1 MPTYTEKSSPGY
13 VESSNS
19 TKKKTKEDI
28 RYSQLLPAHIL
39 EDAPM
44 LDSLLKAYY
53 TFLNLDEFIYQET
66 KTFTDV
72 ILSGQAQFRIS
83 DPENDNNEFFV
94 DPTGASSTLVV
105 QNLDGTTSNVPL
117 NDINVAITN
126 GNDLPGSLANIAT
139 EVGKTFTV
147 TGLSSENNKSCT
159 LTTIV
164 KKYVGPGPSNVMSS
178 IEGALDIDQ
187 NSLNYLELMQKE
199 IAASIP
205 RNVTVNKRNL
215 YKQILDFYKVRGNNE
230 SVEIFFRLLFNEEV
244 VIERPFD
251 KTLIPSSGNYDTNQN
266 RYLDNKGFLSD
277 RIKLQDS
284 FRFQKFSYLIK
295 TGKNV
300 SDWKDVYD
308 KLVHP
313 AGFIFFGEILILLNL
328 VSTGVTAFRKQ
339 LPAIAGVTRDLNSAM
354 PIRQPGA
361 IGIED
366 LPLLVEAFVSSF
378 LPKVEAKIHKSA
390 TFSATLNA
398 SGQLSALTVGEPG
411 FGYASAPALT
421 INGTAISGQSIV
433 NPSITIGITS
443 DGQIDVDNIT
453 INSAGSGFANIAI
466 SAAANPN
473 VGKLAAINTTGLAA
487 KKRYDSAP
495 NLVFEAPTSVDAD
508 GNPLGSNVTA
518 TATLNL
524 NADGEITGSTITNAG
539 NGYVVDPG
547 VRIGSQVN
555 NEQRAKDHESILII
569 LMNHKDNLSGTLD
582 ETNPFEQKAPFD
594 KQRIFNNNNRIEQFG
609 AIQLQNI
616 SSTSINRYNVGTFVH
631 EEVI

>member
-72 ILSGQAQFRIS
+72 ILSGQAQFRIL
-83 DPENDNNEFFV
+83 DPEDDNNEFFV

-105 QNLDGTTSNVPL
+105 QNLDGTTSTVPL

-266 RYLDNKGFLSD
+266 RYLDNRGFLSD

-354 PIRQPGA
+354 PIRQPGT
-361 IGIED
+361 IGVED

-421 INGTAISGQSIV
+421 INGTAISGQTIV

-495 NLVFEAPTSVDAD
+495 NLVFEAPTSVDEA

-524 NADGEITGSTITNAG
+524 NSDGEITGSTITNAG

-569 LMNHKDNLSGTLD
+569 LPNHKDNLSGTLD
-582 ETNPFEQKAPFD
+582 ETNPFEQKGPFD

>member
-72 ILSGQAQFRIS
+72 ILSGQAQFRIL
-83 DPENDNNEFFV
+83 DPEDDNNEFFV

-105 QNLDGTTSNVPL
+105 QNLDGTTSTVPL
-117 NDINVAITN
+117 NDVNVAITN

-266 RYLDNKGFLSD
+266 RYLDNRGFLSD

-354 PIRQPGA
+354 PIRQPGT
-361 IGIED
+361 IGVED

-421 INGTAISGQSIV
+421 INGTAISGQTIV

-495 NLVFEAPTSVDAD
+495 NLVFEAPTSVDEA

-524 NADGEITGSTITNAG
+524 NSDGEITGSTITNAG

-569 LMNHKDNLSGTLD
+569 LPNHKDNLSGTLD
-582 ETNPFEQKAPFD
+582 ETNPFEQKGPFD

>member
-72 ILSGQAQFRIS
+72 ILNGQAQFRIS

-105 QNLDGTTSNVPL
+105 QNLDGTTSTVSL

-126 GNDLPGSLANIAT
+126 GNDLPGSLANITT
-139 EVGKTFTV
+139 ETGKTFTV

-187 NSLNYLELMQKE
+187 NSLNYLELIQKE

-295 TGKNV
+295 TGKDV

-328 VSTGVTAFRKQ
+328 VSTGVIAFRKQ
-339 LPAIAGVTRDLNSAM
+339 LPAVAGITRDLNSAM

>member
-1 MPTYTEKSSPGY
+1 
-13 VESSNS
+13 
-19 TKKKTKEDI
+19 
-28 RYSQLLPAHIL
+28 
-39 EDAPM
+39 
-44 LDSLLKAYY
+44 
-53 TFLNLDEFIYQET
+53 
-66 KTFTDV
+66 
-72 ILSGQAQFRIS
+72 
-83 DPENDNNEFFV
+83 
-94 DPTGASSTLVV
+94 
-105 QNLDGTTSNVPL
+105 
-117 NDINVAITN
+117 
-126 GNDLPGSLANIAT
+126 
-139 EVGKTFTV
+139 
-147 TGLSSENNKSCT
+147 
-159 LTTIV
+159 
-164 KKYVGPGPSNVMSS
+164 MSS